1 MWHAQ
6 SNSSHSIVGT
16 RSLQPKT
23 SHENQFLHAQNDEG
37 AYEPILPPAELEV
50 IYRRILANELVVEDS
65 PGLAGGSAGGGAPPG
80 SGRPRRPSRLQGK
93 RLAAAMGMTQLT
105 LPFR

>member
-1 MWHAQ
+1 M
-6 SNSSHSIVGT
+6 
-16 RSLQPKT
+16 
-23 SHENQFLHAQNDEG
+23 
-37 AYEPILPPAELEV
+37 
-50 IYRRILANELVVEDS
+50 IYRRILVNELVVEES

-80 SGRPRRPSRLQGK
+80 GGRPRRPSRLQGK